1 MNFENLIRSLE
12 RFARVLPVITQDVD
26 DMDAKWK
33 PANGAWSI
41 LEVVCHLVDEEIE
54 DFRKRVR
61 MGLANPKTPWS
72 PIDPEG
78 VAIERDYNSQVLS
91 ESVKRFVNERS
102 ASVTWLRSLQSPN
115 WDQAYVHPELG
126 PTYVGEVM
134 ASWAAHDHLHLRQIT
149 KRLYEMNGRDAL
161 PFKTGYAGEWKA

>member
-61 MGLANPKTPWS
+61 MGLANPKTPWP

-91 ESVKRFVNERS
+91 ESVKRFVNE
-102 ASVTWLRSLQSPN
+102 N
-115 WDQAYVHPELG
+115 H
-126 PTYVGEVM
+126 
-134 ASWAAHDHLHLRQIT
+134 
-149 KRLYEMNGRDAL
+149 
-161 PFKTGYAGEWKA
+161 